1 MRKLLLATSFLVAT
15 TPAAVMASDFSITAG
30 ATLTSRYMSNG
41 QAVSKGVAFQP
52 YVEAEV
58 SGFYAGLWAS
68 NISDPAVADYEVDVY
83 FGYRNEI
90 GNFSYDVGYARYFLR
105 SPNSVSGEFILSAG
119 VQVTDTVAVGGTVKY
134 DPSAKVYNISANGG
148 MSVTDAVSVDLTIG
162 GVTSGGGF
170 KYGILGVN
178 YAVTPDLTATL
189 AYHDSSVSKGRA
201 VLSLDYS
208 FSIR

>member
-1 MRKLLLATSFLVAT
+1 MRKLLLATTFVVAI
-15 TPAAVMASDFSITAG
+15 TPAAVMASEFSITAG

-41 QAVSKGVAFQP
+41 LAVSKGVAFQP

-68 NISDPAVADYEVDVY
+68 NIGDPAIADYEIDVY

-105 SPNSVSGEFILSAG
+105 DPNSASGEFILSAG
-119 VQVTDTVAVGGTVKY
+119 VQVTDAAAVSGQVKY
-134 DPSAKVYNISANGG
+134 EPDNKIFNISATGS
-148 MSVTDAVSVDLTIG
+148 MSVTDAVSVDMTIG
-162 GVTSGGGF
+162 GVSNAGGR
-170 KYGILGVN
+170 YGILGVN
-178 YAVTPDLTATL
+178 YSVTPDLTATL
-189 AYHDSSVSKGRA
+189 AYHDSTIGKGRA
-201 VLSLDYS
+201 VLSLDYN